1 MQNSKPI
8 LLVEDDLVD
17 VMTVQRAL
25 EDLNVPNKLVHAAD
39 GREALQYVTNEN
51 NERPHVILLDLNM
64 PRMNALEFLKILKTD
79 SILNKIPVIALTTS
93 KNKEDI
99 AQSFELGVAG
109 YIVKPIDYEDFR
121 RAISIINSY
130 WTLSELPDAG
140 QDCREHA
147 IQNSADRRR
156 RAGPDGL

>member
-1 MQNSKPI
+1 

-39 GREALQYVTNEN
+39 GQKALEYVTNEN
-51 NERPHVILLDLNM
+51 NERPYVILLDLNM
-64 PRMNALEFLKILKTD
+64 PRMNGFEFLRIVKADSALK
-79 SILNKIPVIALTTS
+79 KIPVIALTTS

-109 YIVKPIDYEDFR
+109 YIVKPIDYEEFR
-121 RAISIINSY
+121 GAISIIDSY
-130 WTLSELPDAG
+130 WTLSEVP
-140 QDCREHA
+140 E
-147 IQNSADRRR
+147 SE
-156 RAGPDGL
+156 